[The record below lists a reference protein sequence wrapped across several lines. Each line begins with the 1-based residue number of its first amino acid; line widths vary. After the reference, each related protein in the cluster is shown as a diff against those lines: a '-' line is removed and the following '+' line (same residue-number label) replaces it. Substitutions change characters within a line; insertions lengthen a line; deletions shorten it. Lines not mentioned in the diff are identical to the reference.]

1 MIGGLRI
8 AVVSTVAIATIAAS
22 IGENDLGAPIF
33 YAIQLPTPFKTEIY
47 SAGFLAVALALLC
60 DAALVLTRR
69 LTIPGRGRPHVIFD
83 QANAHT
89 FVEALRFIVDN
100 PHLLLTK
107 AVEQL
112 ELSGAALGLA
122 LAVALPLGIVLGHLH
137 RGSGVAI
144 GASIVGR
151 ALPSIFLIA
160 VFLTI
165 LGLGFTNN
173 MVALAVLALG
183 PILTNAYLGVEGV
196 DGDAVEAAR
205 GHGALGARDP
215 DPDRAPAG
223 AAAPLHRDPRRR
235 GDRRRDRAD
244 RGVRRRRRA
253 RRHHREP
260 GDLPPVRRPR
270 GVASA

>member
-1 MIGGLRI
+1 MEQGGD
-8 AVVSTVAIATIAAS
+8 
-22 IGENDLGAPIF
+22 G
-33 YAIQLPTPFKTEIY
+33 
-47 SAGFLAVALALLC
+47 
-60 DAALVLTRR
+60 
-69 LTIPGRGRPHVIFD
+69 VILD
-83 QANAHT
+83 QANTHT
-89 FVEALRFIVDN
+89 VVEAFRFIVDN

-107 AVEQL
+107 AFEQL

-183 PILTNAYLGVEGV
+183 PVLTNSYLGVEGV
-196 DGDAVEAAR
+196 DRDAVEAAR
-205 GHGALGARDP
+205 GMGMSGRGILSRVELPLALPLLYIGIRVAAVTVVATAPIAAYAGGGGLGDIIANQATYRLSGVLGASICVMALSAGVWIGLLALQ
-215 DPDRAPAG
+215 RATTPK
-223 AAAPLHRDPRRR
+223 
-235 GDRRRDRAD
+235 
-244 RGVRRRRRA
+244 GVRAARVRA
-253 RRHHREP
+253 AGELNKE
-260 GDLPPVRRPR
+260 GL
-270 GVASA
+270 

>member
-1 MIGGLRI
+1 MIL
-8 AVVSTVAIATIAAS
+8 
-22 IGENDLGAPIF
+22 
-33 YAIQLPTPFKTEIY
+33 
-47 SAGFLAVALALLC
+47 
-60 DAALVLTRR
+60 
-69 LTIPGRGRPHVIFD
+69 D
-83 QANAHT
+83 QANTHT
-89 FVEALRFIVDN
+89 VVEAFRFIVDN

-107 AVEQL
+107 ALEQL

-137 RGSGVAI
+137 RGSGLAI

-196 DGDAVEAAR
+196 DRDAVEAAR
-205 GHGALGARDP
+205 GMGMSGRGILSRVELPLALPLLYIGIRVAAVTVVATAPIAAYAGGGGLGDIIANQATYRLSGVLGASICVMALSAGVWIGLLALQ
-215 DPDRAPAG
+215 RATTPK
-223 AAAPLHRDPRRR
+223 
-235 GDRRRDRAD
+235 
-244 RGVRRRRRA
+244 GVRAARVRA
-253 RRHHREP
+253 AGELNKE
-260 GDLPPVRRPR
+260 GL
-270 GVASA
+270 